1 MPVPVVTILERVGC
15 YMIQESLKLSQCSRQ
30 YYYAGT
36 QFALLFCLCCQV
48 SEGLLWLGSHG
59 DLLSAEE
66 KHMPSTVTTFT
77 VPMTGVIII
86 IKF

>member
-30 YYYAGT
+30 YYYART

-66 KHMPSTVTTFT
+66 KHIPSTVTTFT